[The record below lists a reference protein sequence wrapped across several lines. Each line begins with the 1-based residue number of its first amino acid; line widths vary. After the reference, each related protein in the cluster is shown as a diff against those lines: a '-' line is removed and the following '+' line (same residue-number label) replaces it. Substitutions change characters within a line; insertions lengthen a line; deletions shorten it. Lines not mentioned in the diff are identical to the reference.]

1 MRVSRLLCVSS
12 VAGSL
17 WLAAAANGDT
27 LVLRNGRH
35 IEGTLV
41 AVRGDAIEFDDGRR
55 SERYA
60 RSEVRRIELDE
71 DAGWSER
78 RGRAGRR
85 DSDDDAQRGA
95 GGVRERSVSVDAS
108 THWTDSGV
116 DLRAGQR
123 VRFQAS
129 GEVRWGPG
137 RKDGPGGEGGSHSNA
152 GRPMPNRPG
161 AALIG
166 RVGQGQDV
174 FFIGSDEGEIRV
186 RNSGRLYLG
195 INDDYLQDNS
205 GAFRVV
211 VYY

>member
-1 MRVSRLLCVSS
+1 MRAAR
-12 VAGSL
+12 VAPVWAAASL
-17 WLAAAANGDT
+17 ALAALAGADT

-35 IEGTLV
+35 VEGRLV

-55 SERYA
+55 SDRYA

-78 RGRAGRR
+78 AGRR
-85 DSDDDAQRGA
+85 EDDEPQRSA
-95 GGVRERSVSVDAS
+95 GMRERSVSVDAS
-108 THWTDSGV
+108 THWTDTGV
-116 DLRAGQR
+116 DVRAGQR
-123 VRFQAS
+123 VRFHAS

-137 RKDGPGGEGGSHSNA
+137 RKDGPAGEGGSHSNA
-152 GRPMPNRPG
+152 GRPMPSRPG

-166 RVGQGQDV
+166 RVGTGQDL
-174 FFIGSDEGEIRV
+174 FFIGDDEGEIRI
-186 RNSGRLYLG
+186 RNSGRLYLA

-211 VYY
+211 IYY